1 MLFSLPR
8 GGIKQS
14 MPSPQDATT
23 RKTEEASVF
32 QVQKKHERSKMASVD
47 GSSDGAGRETLP
59 SKAPKYRPSKKDFTQ
74 QLVLMSCRCQ
84 CFVPKSNVS
93 RFSHRHS
100 IVEKV
105 MFLERAAQEHVLA
118 DEATESQQLF
128 VAKEERLRDWRS
140 PSSEPKSTLSPN
152 PAGVLFPRTTISAI
166 PDELAL
172 LDSFATNMACTSTHK

>member
-1 MLFSLPR
+1 
-8 GGIKQS
+8 
-14 MPSPQDATT
+14 
-23 RKTEEASVF
+23 
-32 QVQKKHERSKMASVD
+32 MASVD
-47 GSSDGAGRETLP
+47 GGSDGAGRETFL
-59 SKAPKYRPSKKDFTQ
+59 TQ

-84 CFVPKSNVS
+84 SFEPKSNVS
-93 RFSHRHS
+93 RFSPRHS

-128 VAKEERLRDWRS
+128 VVMEARLRDWRS

-172 LDSFATNMACTSTHK
+172 LDSFATNMACASTHK